1 MVNFS
6 EIDKFAIKS
15 YCAIHNVKEDKNLGD
30 ISKIDPNTIEDFDM
44 MTWGFPCFIEG
55 SLVLTDNGYKA
66 IENIQVG
73 DYVLTHKNN
82 YKKVTKTFV
91 NETDEILK
99 IETMP
104 SEAIYVTKNHPF
116 YVRERKRK
124 WDKYKNGYERVFND
138 PCWVKAENL
147 SRMYY
152 VGTAINQKSELP
164 NWNGYI
170 DRQRHSET
178 HRNELTELFEFDD
191 FWYIIGRY
199 IGDGWQ
205 RSDEKSIVIC
215 GNRNEIMQI
224 AHKCDNINLSYC
236 ISEETTVDKLIIS
249 KKELYLYVSQ
259 FGKGAANKH
268 LTKDIFNL
276 PIPKLQSFINGYID
290 ADGYA
295 DSNGMFKISSVSR
308 ELIYDIAQCIAKA
321 FKRPYSV
328 YFTSRPK
335 TCEIE
340 GRIVNQ
346 RDSYTV
352 VFKQDT
358 RIQDKAF
365 NENEYNW
372 SPINNI
378 TQQEYNGLVYNIEVE
393 DDNSYVVQGL
403 IVHNCTDLSR
413 AGKQQGFLDN
423 NGNLT
428 RSGLYY
434 EGIRILR
441 AKKPKISIIEN
452 VKNLVSKRFYKEF
465 QMILNDL
472 EEAGYNSYWKV
483 LNAKDYGVPQNRERV
498 FIVSIRKDIDNGKFQ
513 FPQPRENHIALLDII
528 EENVDEKYYV
538 DTKRADDLISNVI
551 LGDNLPKEKL
561 NDIIQLGNIA
571 VEKGFK
577 NPQIGRVYD
586 SHGIAPSITTMQGGD
601 RMPKVLIRVR
611 EGTKKGYAEAT
622 IGDSIN
628 IAYPKS
634 ENRRGRVGKQM
645 VNTLETSPQQVVV
658 LADKDEVYKIRR
670 LTPKD
675 CWRCMDFSDE
685 SFYKAQ
691 AAGISNSQ
699 LYKQAGNSIVVSCLY
714 YILEELYKALPDQF
728 SDLAVTS
735 FFSGI
740 GAYEVALDRLCE
752 KINNGLTNE

>member
-1 MVNFS
+1 MNFS

-15 YCAIHNVKEDKNLGD
+15 YCAIHNVDEQLNLGD
-30 ISKIDPNTIEDFDM
+30 ISKIDPDAIDDYDL
-44 MTWGFPCFIEG
+44 MTWGFP
-55 SLVLTDNGYKA
+55 
-66 IENIQVG
+66 
-73 DYVLTHKNN
+73 
-82 YKKVTKTFV
+82 
-91 NETDEILK
+91 
-99 IETMP
+99 
-104 SEAIYVTKNHPF
+104 
-116 YVRERKRK
+116 
-124 WDKYKNGYERVFND
+124 
-138 PCWVKAENL
+138 
-147 SRMYY
+147 
-152 VGTAINQKSELP
+152 
-164 NWNGYI
+164 
-170 DRQRHSET
+170 
-178 HRNELTELFEFDD
+178 
-191 FWYIIGRY
+191 
-199 IGDGWQ
+199 
-205 RSDEKSIVIC
+205 
-215 GNRNEIMQI
+215 
-224 AHKCDNINLSYC
+224 
-236 ISEETTVDKLIIS
+236 
-249 KKELYLYVSQ
+249 
-259 FGKGAANKH
+259 
-268 LTKDIFNL
+268 
-276 PIPKLQSFINGYID
+276 
-290 ADGYA
+290 
-295 DSNGMFKISSVSR
+295 
-308 ELIYDIAQCIAKA
+308 
-321 FKRPYSV
+321 
-328 YFTSRPK
+328 
-335 TCEIE
+335 
-340 GRIVNQ
+340 
-346 RDSYTV
+346 
-352 VFKQDT
+352 
-358 RIQDKAF
+358 
-365 NENEYNW
+365 
-372 SPINNI
+372 
-378 TQQEYNGLVYNIEVE
+378 
-393 DDNSYVVQGL
+393 
-403 IVHNCTDLSR
+403 CTDLSR

-465 QMILNDL
+465 HMILNDL

-513 FPQPRENHIALLDII
+513 FPQPRENRTALLDII

-538 DTKRADDLISNVI
+538 DTKKANDLISNVI

-699 LYKQAGNSIVVSCLY
+699 LYKQAGNSIVVSCLH

-735 FFSGI
+735 FFSGV